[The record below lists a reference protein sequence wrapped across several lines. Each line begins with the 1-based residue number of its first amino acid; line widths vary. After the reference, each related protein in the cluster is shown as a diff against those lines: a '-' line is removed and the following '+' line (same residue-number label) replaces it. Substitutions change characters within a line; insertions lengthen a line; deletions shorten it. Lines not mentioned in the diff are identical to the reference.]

1 MDLLMITNKNKSH
14 YVYIKDFDRFK
25 NTFAGIVYK
34 KRKGVLVE
42 RKKVCLEING
52 KQTVKLRNGSMKFK
66 NHFKQLA
73 VSFKIY
79 TNFECNVKRV
89 KSSNTGDRGDRGDN
103 TSYTEKKIKNMLIAV
118 LLIKSFVLMI
128 NSVNQLFFVEIKMQF
143 INSLMQFLKSIIMVK
158 E

>member
-1 MDLLMITNKNKSH
+1 MSTLKILTDLCVIRQSLK
-14 YVYIKDFDRFK
+14 VK

-66 NHFKQLA
+66 NHFKKLP

-103 TSYTEKKIKNMLIAV
+103 TSYTEKK
-118 LLIKSFVLMI
+118 SRTC
-128 NSVNQLFFVEIKMQF
+128 
-143 INSLMQFLKSIIMVK
+143 
-158 E
+158 